1 MITLDLPET
10 LEKHFWNIVRDS
22 YQGDLRAAMTAFLE
36 LHEKYGWKEQFVK
49 DIKSIREEVRRAG
62 GIKERV
68 IEEGVKTYRAHK
80 QNKVFVERA
89 DRPPL
94 SARQAEAKY
103 LLKRGRG
110 NAYIEFDVLPDEVYE
125 QTNHLTGAAEFFLRG
140 NVDLST
146 RNPQGCDNS

>member
-80 QNKVFVERA
+80 QCSFFPL
-89 DRPPL
+89 PPG
-94 SARQAEAKY
+94 E
-103 LLKRGRG
+103 G
-110 NAYIEFDVLPDEVYE
+110 
-125 QTNHLTGAAEFFLRG
+125 
-140 NVDLST
+140 
-146 RNPQGCDNS
+146 